1 MRRLKYLFILVIL
14 TAVLAACAS
23 APDFKP
29 YNGNSLRIAVVG
41 EPPVVKEEH
50 VRFTKISFDEMTI
63 GKLKSY
69 DAVFIAKNNLY
80 KAAESKYTDVYLKS
94 AIPFFF
100 IGTYNYIP
108 FIKKDIAYN
117 KSWNWKP
124 GLEYAVGIQ
133 ALKNNDT
140 VKCWGYGLYND
151 EMTDENIGDVYSRI
165 FEQIDKL
172 NP

>member
-1 MRRLKYLFILVIL
+1 MRKIKYLFILVFL
-14 TAVLAACAS
+14 TAALAACAS
-23 APDFKP
+23 TPDFKP

-41 EPPVVKEEH
+41 EPPEVIEEQ

-69 DAVFIAKNNLY
+69 DAVFIEKNNLY

-100 IGTYNYIP
+100 IGTDNYVP
-108 FIKKDIAYN
+108 FIKKDLAYD
-117 KSWNWKP
+117 KSFNWRP
-124 GLEYAVGIQ
+124 GIGYAVGIL
-133 ALKNNDT
+133 ALKGKDT
-140 VKCWGYGLYND
+140 VKIWGYGLYN
-151 EMTDENIGDVYSRI
+151 EKKTDENIGDVYSRI

-172 NP
+172 SH